1 MLAERKR
8 EVVPHISYDL
18 DGDGFVGGRDYVIG
32 RRFDEGL
39 KNHLTP
45 EERKRAIEAVKN
57 GYEDKFVWNVE
68 ASGAQRQFRIMQKR
82 GQMVDSDDFQ
92 FVAATYPA
100 HPLGEFKPELKTNTE
115 L

>member
-1 MLAERKR
+1 
-8 EVVPHISYDL
+8 
-18 DGDGFVGGRDYVIG
+18 
-32 RRFDEGL
+32 
-39 KNHLTP
+39 
-45 EERKRAIEAVKN
+45 
-57 GYEDKFVWNVE
+57 
-68 ASGAQRQFRIMQKR
+68 MQKR